1 MSQNISKMGLCL
13 FITVVKLLS
22 QLMGDL
28 SSSFSVKVAVDQVS
42 ALSSLLFIMVMDV
55 LMEDMRDGSL
65 MELWFIDGI
74 VVCKRSCFVWEIVK

>member
-1 MSQNISKMGLCL
+1 MELCL

-42 ALSSLLFIMVMDV
+42 ALSPLLFIMVMDV

-65 MELWFIDGI
+65 MELLYANDLVLCGKSLNE
-74 VVCKRSCFVWEIVK
+74 VMEKYGR